1 MKRSALLSVSLI
13 SIVAGLMLPIL
24 SVAQQDSGQQDPA
37 KQEPPKKTTKL
48 DFQKDIVPIVKAN
61 CISCHNK
68 DKAEHNVIFPDKMTE
83 EDAIKNAKMWKKS
96 AREVKGKQMP
106 PKGKDGTM
114 SDKDREKFLEWVDAK
129 IPTPA
134 RRGGGGNGGGN

>member
-13 SIVAGLMLPIL
+13 SIFAGLMLPIL

-48 DFQKDIVPIVKAN
+48 DFQKDIVPIVKA
-61 CISCHNK
+61 
-68 DKAEHNVIFPDKMTE
+68 
-83 EDAIKNAKMWKKS
+83 
-96 AREVKGKQMP
+96 
-106 PKGKDGTM
+106 KDGTM

>member
-1 MKRSALLSVSLI
+1 
-13 SIVAGLMLPIL
+13 
-24 SVAQQDSGQQDPA
+24 
-37 KQEPPKKTTKL
+37 
-48 DFQKDIVPIVKAN
+48 
-61 CISCHNK
+61 
-68 DKAEHNVIFPDKMTE
+68 MTE

-114 SDKDREKFLEWVDAK
+114 SDKDRGKFLEWVDAK